1 MYIQP
6 CTVNNIFVSGDARKA
21 KNFEKKGA
29 QYLLFK
35 HVQEN
40 ISKTSFEN
48 SVLVKNDLIHGKHKQ
63 KERARERGARDIV
76 VTTWRLNAV
85 TLAI

>member
-1 MYIQP
+1 MRQ
-6 CTVNNIFVSGDARKA
+6 
-21 KNFEKKGA
+21 KGA

-76 VTTWRLNAV
+76 VTTWRLSSHLSNIE
-85 TLAI
+85 LLLLQCMN